1 MDRYGARTQIPK
13 EQWSWLTKIPSRWQ
27 ARPLTADTFRS
38 LFKPDHA
45 RQAIRNE
52 AEAAKEAAKVR
63 CFITVS
69 SSYRTNVNH
78 EQIEDIQRRLDALN
92 ITNITVEHIQDILV
106 TKYANGDPQ
115 RTTEFIDIEQKSTSG
130 VILPYDPSVHMVG
143 AENRSAVTCYID
155 ALLFAMFSKLD
166 AFECMLKN
174 QFPAEDPR
182 NRLVTLLRIW
192 VNMLRTGRL
201 IRTDLVSVKTS

>member
-1 MDRYGARTQIPK
+1 MLL
-13 EQWSWLTKIPSRWQ
+13 EFSRLYQ
-27 ARPLTADTFRS
+27 ANANR
-38 LFKPDHA
+38 K
-45 RQAIRNE
+45 
-52 AEAAKEAAKVR
+52 
-63 CFITVS
+63 
-69 SSYRTNVNH
+69 
-78 EQIEDIQRRLDALN
+78 QIEDIQRRLDALN

-115 RTTEFIDIEQKSTSG
+115 RTTEFIDIEQKSSSG

-201 IRTDLVSVKTS
+201 IRTDLVSNKPSRKLANLLTSVD